1 MPSNW
6 VAGVIA
12 HRRSILAVW
21 FVVAVIGLFAG
32 ANLNQFLTTSLEVPG
47 SQSQYANSLLA
58 QRFDENTEG
67 SFTVIYKYTNASE
80 QELAGFKALIKD
92 AIKEIPSAR
101 VGAQKALAGT
111 IYTNI
116 TTSFSLVDAAPYTPS
131 LRAALIGNGL
141 NGAVVTGPPA
151 IEHDVTPVLA
161 NDLRRGQ
168 VVAVVIALLLLML
181 MLGTTW
187 AIFLPLVFAF
197 ASISLTMGVI
207 YLIAHKILMVL
218 YIPNIVELIGLGLA
232 IDYSLLMLH
241 RFRRELTQSDD
252 VDVALLVTMKTA
264 GKTVVISGITVC
276 IALSALLLVPVP
288 FVRSLGIAGVLVPL
302 VSVFAA
308 LTLQPVLLSFLG
320 NRVFSDGFM
329 GIMGKA
335 DPLQGVWARLTK
347 WVIPRAKAVFSFSL
361 IALLLAASLV
371 FKLEVTPSSLTSIP
385 ENLESGRA
393 ISQITDKIGPGV
405 ITPHEIVIDLGKPA
419 IVENARFALASK
431 ISQLPQVF
439 MVASGTDSTYVDS
452 TGQFIRMYVIGK
464 KAIGDKQTRT
474 LVQQLRETIAQ
485 TKGFPEG
492 TRIYLGG
499 SPAQGVDLIDAIFK
513 SLPRIIIIVLLIA
526 FLLLARAFRS
536 ILLPIKAIIMDLI
549 SISIAFAV
557 LVVVFKFGIG
567 STLLGTY
574 RLDQVEAWVLIFM
587 FAVLFGLSM
596 DYELFLVS
604 RMREAKDSGAS
615 NTAAIISG
623 IANTSGVVTGAAVI
637 LVGALSGFVFGHFAG
652 LQELGIGLAIG
663 IIIDATI
670 IRALLLPSSM
680 VLFGRWNWWL
690 PKPIAAV
697 LRTKAS
703 PLDQPEARL

>member
-1 MPSNW
+1 
-6 VAGVIA
+6 
-12 HRRSILAVW
+12 
-21 FVVAVIGLFAG
+21 
-32 ANLNQFLTTSLEVPG
+32 
-47 SQSQYANSLLA
+47 
-58 QRFDENTEG
+58 
-67 SFTVIYKYTNASE
+67 
-80 QELAGFKALIKD
+80 
-92 AIKEIPSAR
+92 
-101 VGAQKALAGT
+101 
-111 IYTNI
+111 
-116 TTSFSLVDAAPYTPS
+116 
-131 LRAALIGNGL
+131 
-141 NGAVVTGPPA
+141 
-151 IEHDVTPVLA
+151 
-161 NDLRRGQ
+161 
-168 VVAVVIALLLLML
+168 
-181 MLGTTW
+181 
-187 AIFLPLVFAF
+187 
-197 ASISLTMGVI
+197 
-207 YLIAHKILMVL
+207 
-218 YIPNIVELIGLGLA
+218 
-232 IDYSLLMLH
+232 
-241 RFRRELTQSDD
+241 
-252 VDVALLVTMKTA
+252 
-264 GKTVVISGITVC
+264 
-276 IALSALLLVPVP
+276 
-288 FVRSLGIAGVLVPL
+288 
-302 VSVFAA
+302 
-308 LTLQPVLLSFLG
+308 
-320 NRVFSDGFM
+320 M

-393 ISQITDKIGPGV
+393 ISQITEKIGPGV

-474 LVQQLRETIAQ
+474 LVHQLRETIAQ
-485 TKGFPEG
+485 AKGFPEG

-690 PKPIAAV
+690 PKPFAAV